1 MKKIFIVFIYSLY
14 LFFILGFFFHTSSHP
29 QLFGKYTYKYALIL
43 VLLVIAIVP
52 LIYSLL
58 YLSRPTT
65 FKFKKR
71 KIKLT
76 PSRKIVVLFAIII
89 FVILPIELYLR
100 GRYKTFETND
110 YNYTLNNFHPF
121 LQFQLS
127 PHQNLHVNSYNF
139 RADEISVHKPASTYR
154 IFILG
159 GSTVLNSGI
168 PYDRLFSTLFQQ
180 KLQKQYPHKKIE
192 VINAGNDGYTTE
204 HSLIQ
209 YLFKIKDFDPDL
221 IIMWHGINDWYFSCS
236 NDPLSRSSFR
246 ADYSHFL
253 GADAQLANSYFKPQP
268 ILSFHLITADF
279 FKKFI
284 EDNLYSDL
292 TNKIKYRDPDI
303 YNSKTTALQYDM
315 KELPSLPV
323 YERNLQTFINQLQSD
338 HVSLLLGN
346 QAVLYDFHISSPAKA
361 KIYFPKLHC
370 SVNGKYPSF
379 ESVTKAMN
387 IFNSSTRE
395 IAEKNDIPFIDLNS
409 SIPKTTEYFT
419 DDVHYTERGNY
430 LISYLLYKYF
440 ISRNL
445 INL

>member
-1 MKKIFIVFIYSLY
+1 MKKIVIVFIYSLY
-14 LFFILGFFFHTSSHP
+14 LFVVLGLFFHTSGHP
-29 QLFGKYTYKYALIL
+29 QLFGKYTYKYALSLVVLVISFVPLIYLLLYLLRPSTLKLKKRKIILTPFRKLIVLLALFIL
-43 VLLVIAIVP
+43 VLLP
-52 LIYSLL
+52 
-58 YLSRPTT
+58 
-65 FKFKKR
+65 F
-71 KIKLT
+71 
-76 PSRKIVVLFAIII
+76 
-89 FVILPIELYLR
+89 ELYLR
-100 GRYKTFETND
+100 SRYKTFETSD
-110 YNYTLNNFHPF
+110 YNYNLDNFHPF

-127 PHQNLHVNSYNF
+127 PRQNLHINSSNF
-139 RADEISVHKPASTYR
+139 RADEISLHKPANTYR

-159 GSTVLNSGI
+159 GSTVLNAGM
-168 PYDRLFSTLFQQ
+168 PYDKLFSTLLQQ
-180 KLQKQYPHKKIE
+180 KLQKQYPQKKIE

-209 YLFKIKDFDPDL
+209 YLFKIKDFEPDL
-221 IIMWHGINDWYFSCS
+221 IVMWHGINDWYYSCS

-246 ADYSHFL
+246 SDYSHFL

-268 ILSFHLITADF
+268 MLSVRLITLDF

-284 EDNLYSDL
+284 DDNLYSDL

-323 YERNLQTFINQLQSD
+323 YERNLQTFISQLQSD

-346 QAVLYDFHISSPAKA
+346 QAVLYDPHISPATKA

-387 IFNSSTRE
+387 TFNNSTRD
-395 IAEKNDIPFIDLNS
+395 IAEKNDIPFIDFNS

-419 DDVHYTERGNY
+419 DDVHYTEKGNY

-440 ISRNL
+440 ISTNF